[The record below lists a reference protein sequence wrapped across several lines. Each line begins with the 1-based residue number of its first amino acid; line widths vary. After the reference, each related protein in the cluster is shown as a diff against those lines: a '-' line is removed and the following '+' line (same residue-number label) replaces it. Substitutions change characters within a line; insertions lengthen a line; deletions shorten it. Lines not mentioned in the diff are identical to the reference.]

1 MGARQRFQR
10 HHKSGKSTYL
20 KYKPN
25 PGLSSLVPK
34 NGLSRLEPP
43 PCPDGLACLTASP
56 RRLHAVC
63 PPSLS
68 SPRLASP
75 SPSPRPHLASYLPT
89 ASFLIPRRQIHGPPP
104 PRLALALTSS
114 ARCSASLDDQ
124 PAQESSPLFQLPRSM
139 ISSAMIR
146 APKDLPAR

>member
-1 MGARQRFQR
+1 MRV
-10 HHKSGKSTYL
+10 SGFSVTTKAG
-20 KYKPN
+20 
-25 PGLSSLVPK
+25 GLPTSNINQILDSRPK
-34 NGLSRLEPP
+34 EWPLALEPP